1 LAGPLM
7 TAIREV
13 NDIGDAIFLDYV
25 GIAGG

>member
-1 LAGPLM
+1 M